1 MRNRKY
7 EEKNM
12 KFKHTRKKFKKENMK
27 RLITINK
34 SESIIQKSQQI
45 KIQNQIA
52 SQVNS
57 FRGELKLLFSNY
69 SKILK
74 VEHF

>member
-1 MRNRKY
+1 
-7 EEKNM
+7 
-12 KFKHTRKKFKKENMK
+12 MK